1 MLVVI
6 VIITHYLVQI
16 ALNHKVILFT
26 VIIYVIKQVV
36 VMNKQLINLYTILQI
51 SLNAFNHVL
60 LKVLIMLIK
69 KVMSII
75 VFKNVLKD
83 IYHLQYFKYQ

>member
-6 VIITHYLVQI
+6 VIIMHYLVQI
-16 ALNHKVILFT
+16 VLNHKVILFT

-36 VMNKQLINLYTILQI
+36 VMNKQLINLFIILQI

>member
-6 VIITHYLVQI
+6 VIIMYYLVQI
-16 ALNHKVILFT
+16 VLNHKVILFT